1 MPTLAQVAEWDS
13 GDYWNDDDNAGNNTL
28 YGGAGNDKLFGGYFD
43 DTLDGGTG
51 TDTLNGGNGVDIFV
65 TRLGSGNT
73 TLAEAD
79 VITDFNDGTDL
90 IGLDNG
96 LTFSVLTIEQGTGD
110 YSNHSIVKSGNEYLF
125 IVQNFT
131 AASLTEADFTPVD
144 INETGHMTA
153 SFFFGT
159 NADGDSL
166 DIDLSNISNLPP
178 NDINL
183 GLEGLDSEQLPIIE
197 ENNKIELNLEEDL
210 SEILLEV
217 KDPEPVSETVDNDIG
232 YFVGTA
238 YEEDELLFAGLE
250 I

>member
-1 MPTLAQVAEWDS
+1 MLRVGS
-13 GDYWNDDDNAGNNTL
+13 
-28 YGGAGNDKLFGGYFD
+28 
-43 DTLDGGTG
+43 GGT
-51 TDTLNGGNGVDIFV
+51 
-65 TRLGSGNT
+65 
-73 TLAEAD
+73 A
-79 VITDFNDGTDL
+79 ITDADTFKDFTDGTDL

-96 LTFSVLTIEQGTGD
+96 LAFGDLTIEQGTGS
-110 YSNHSIVKSGNEYLF
+110 YSSHTIIKAASEYLA
-125 IVQNFT
+125 VVENMT
-131 AASLTEADFTPVD
+131 ASDLTESSFTPVD

-159 NADGDSL
+159 SVDGDSL
-166 DIDLSNISNLPP
+166 DIDLSNVSNLPP

-183 GLEGLDSEQLPIIE
+183 GLEDLGSDQLPIIE

-217 KDPEPVSETVDNDIG
+217 KDPEPVSETTDNDIG
-232 YFVGTA
+232 YVVDSV